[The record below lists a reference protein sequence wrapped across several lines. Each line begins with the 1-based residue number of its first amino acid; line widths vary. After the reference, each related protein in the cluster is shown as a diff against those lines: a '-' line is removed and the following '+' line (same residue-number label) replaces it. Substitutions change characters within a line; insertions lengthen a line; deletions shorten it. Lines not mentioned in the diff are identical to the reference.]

1 MATQIKIKN
10 LSEGYQSIITNGK
23 HSIVGDEPVTSK
35 GTDLGLSP
43 SELVLSGLALCKA
56 ATVRYIA
63 RKNGWDIGNVE
74 ANLVQEVKRDSDGLK
89 PVVKISINIEGDLT
103 EEQRKELISQSDNC
117 YIHRLLNSE
126 WNIEKAE
133 SLQVESVIQE

>member
-10 LSEGYQSIITNGK
+10 LTEGYQSIITNGK

-35 GTDLGLSP
+35 GTDLGFSP
-43 SELVLSGLALCKA
+43 SELVLSGLALCKV

-63 RKNGWDIGNVE
+63 RKNGWEIGNVE
-74 ANLVQEVKRDSDGLK
+74 ASLIQEVKGDSNGLK
-89 PVVKISINIEGDLT
+89 PVVKISINIEGELSP
-103 EEQRKELISQSDNC
+103 EQRLELIAQSDNC

-126 WNIEKAE
+126 WNIERAE
-133 SLQVESVIQE
+133 VLEEDIQTK